1 MRPEKQAIVAEIKQ
15 QVSEA
20 TYIIFVDFSRINTEQ
35 TIALRRKLSEQ
46 KGRFQVVPNRLFKVV
61 AGELGMEGLD
71 AALKGP
77 TALVFGAED
86 AAATAKIVQDFI
98 KEQKVL
104 TVKMGWMD
112 GEALT
117 AAQVEHLAT
126 LPSKKTLQGMF
137 VATLAAPMSN
147 LVGVFSQKL
156 ASLVYVLKAA
166 ADKKSEG
173 AA

>member
-35 TIALRRKLSEQ
+35 TIALRRKLAEQ
-46 KGRFQVVPNRLFKVV
+46 KTRFQVVPNRLFKVV
-61 AGELGMEGLD
+61 AGELGMEGID

-98 KEQKVL
+98 KDQKIL

-112 GEALT
+112 G
-117 AAQVEHLAT
+117 
-126 LPSKKTLQGMF
+126 
-137 VATLAAPMSN
+137 
-147 LVGVFSQKL
+147 
-156 ASLVYVLKAA
+156 
-166 ADKKSEG
+166 
-173 AA
+173 

>member
-35 TIALRRKLSEQ
+35 TIALRRKLAEQ
-46 KGRFQVVPNRLFKVV
+46 KTRFQVVPNRLFKVV
-61 AGELGMEGLD
+61 AGELGMDGLD

-98 KEQKVL
+98 KEQKIL
-104 TVKMGWMD
+104 SVKMGWMD

-147 LVGVFSQKL
+147 LVGVFS
-156 ASLVYVLKAA
+156 
-166 ADKKSEG
+166 
-173 AA
+173 

>member
-35 TIALRRKLSEQ
+35 TIALRRKLAEQ
-46 KGRFQVVPNRLFKVV
+46 KTRFQVVPNRLFKVV
-61 AGELGMEGLD
+61 AGELGMEGID

-98 KEQKVL
+98 KDQKIL

-117 AAQVEHLAT
+117 AAQVEHL
-126 LPSKKTLQGMF
+126 
-137 VATLAAPMSN
+137 ATLAAPMSN

-166 ADKKSEG
+166 ADKKGEG